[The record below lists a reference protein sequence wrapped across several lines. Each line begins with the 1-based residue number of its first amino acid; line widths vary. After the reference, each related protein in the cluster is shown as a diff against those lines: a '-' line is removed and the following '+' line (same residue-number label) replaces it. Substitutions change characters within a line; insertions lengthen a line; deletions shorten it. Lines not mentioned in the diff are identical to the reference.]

1 MYTYKYRH
9 DLQEGKDFVYV
20 KGVLAGIPEAL
31 AEGIPE
37 VLAKTSRMPSA
48 KTSRMPAKTSR
59 MPSAKTSRMP
69 YFADLS
75 ANQPMITGLNCRK

>member
-9 DLQEGKDFVYV
+9 DLQEGEDFVYV
-20 KGVLAGIPEAL
+20 KGVLAGILEAL
-31 AEGIPE
+31 A
-37 VLAKTSRMPSA
+37 
-48 KTSRMPAKTSR
+48 
-59 MPSAKTSRMP
+59 SRMP

>member
-9 DLQEGKDFVYV
+9 DLQEGEDFVYV
-20 KGVLAGIPEAL
+20 KGVLAGILEAL
-31 AEGIPE
+31 
-37 VLAKTSRMPSA
+37 
-48 KTSRMPAKTSR
+48 TSR